1 MKSKSIILDM
11 ILMTIVIG
19 VGCVDFFWLSKTIT
33 AYYSLFPF
41 LSDLILILLPTAI
54 TIISVSLS
62 LTKEK
67 IYGATLN
74 EINEIRGGMYFS
86 FLHSVIIM
94 CVIFLVYSSIYVF
107 DLRIASYVLGVATWA
122 YSLIFLYQEISLL
135 IKSKSTIKRILKKRF
150 KERGATFEL
159 MSQKKEQIFYK
170 MIQNIILTEGVKTA
184 FDLLNKKG
192 NEGKTL
198 DFLLESQNDYFEEAI
213 EDLPLENFSVCE
225 KNIEANILTAVDVS
239 YENITQ
245 LLANSSDFGCNLE
258 ISENINHY
266 IVGTILRLHE
276 ICVKTSMLEKEKK
289 KLDKIISDYLLFHT
303 SKCELD
309 NATAVI
315 ILLCIATIQNGETWF
330 IRFLRDNN
338 FGPTDIFDFELCP
351 IGLFLSMLLAHILQN
366 NILLETEKQKIQD
379 FLLEPTDG
387 LNSFGTNWCESV
399 EMMLEGSNPHEV
411 AKSINKFII
420 FFKSLKTNEIYLF
433 GNKKK
438 LCYGEE
444 NSFTLEDVFSQW
456 IEILLFSSQCHW
468 YDFSL
473 NEIIDGLDENDKGCL
488 FDILSNKWIINGEL
502 NKDIKS
508 IFLDTFIIKK
518 NFSFKKYSFN
528 REILNSLL
536 EFYNNVN
543 KERIARKMEH
553 DDNLAEQKQDVIN
566 LAEQTIKNNDF
577 FDRNLPLDEKI
588 VFYRFQIYDFD
599 FKSKIISQLK
609 LLPRFFMKIIS
620 DEIKKQA
627 RQEKREKY
635 QLTDNDAEIILY
647 FKPEFTTEMF
657 IVNQYE
663 GKYFNEINELNL
675 KESNGITTPHVYFK
689 AEAIKFNAD
698 IIENQTIVR
707 RLTNDELEEI
717 IQNNYQPLSN
727 GLYRYSEYR
736 CDANSFLVTKE
747 ELKKYLEKQIISVQI
762 AFKMKVVVDDNNCLI
777 FVVNKEKEEKE

>member
-1 MKSKSIILDM
+1 MKSKSVMLDM
-11 ILMTIVIG
+11 VLMTIVIG
-19 VGCVDFFWLSKTIT
+19 VGCVDLFWLSKAIN
-33 AYYSLFPF
+33 AYYSLFSF

-94 CVIFLVYSSIYVF
+94 CAIFLAYSFIYVF
-107 DLRIASYVLGVATWA
+107 DLRIASYVLGLVAWI
-122 YSLIFLYQEISLL
+122 YSFIFLYQEISLL
-135 IKSKSTIKRILKKRF
+135 IKSKSTIKRILKNRF

-170 MIQNIILTEGVKTA
+170 MIQNIVLTEGIKTA

-198 DFLLESQNDYFEEAI
+198 DFLLESQNDYFEEVI
-213 EDLPLENFSVCE
+213 ENLPLENFSPFE
-225 KNIEANILTAVDVS
+225 KNIEANFLTAVDVG
-239 YENITQ
+239 YENVIQ

-303 SKCELD
+303 SMCELD

-330 IRFLRDNN
+330 IKFLRDNN
-338 FGPTDIFDFELCP
+338 LGPTDIFDFELCP
-351 IGLFLSMLLAHILQN
+351 IGLFISMLLAHLLQN
-366 NILLETEKQKIQD
+366 NILLETEKQKIQN

-387 LNSFGTNWCESV
+387 LNSFGTNWCENV
-399 EMMLEGSNPHEV
+399 KMVLESSNPQEI
-411 AKSINKFII
+411 AKAISKFII
-420 FFKSLKTNEIYLF
+420 FFKSLKTNVIYLF

-444 NSFTLEDVFSQW
+444 YSFTLEDVFSQW
-456 IEILLFSSQCHW
+456 IEMLLFSNQCHW
-468 YDFSL
+468 CDFSL
-473 NEIIDGLDENDKGCL
+473 KEIIDGLDENDKECL
-488 FDILSNKWIINGEL
+488 FSVLSNKWLINGEL
-502 NKDIKS
+502 NEDIKS

-528 REILNSLL
+528 VEIMNSLL
-536 EFYNNVN
+536 EFYTNVN
-543 KERIARKMEH
+543 REKIAKKMEH
-553 DDNLAEQKQDVIN
+553 DVNLAEQKQNVMN
-566 LAEQTIKNNDF
+566 LAKQTIKNNDF

-588 VFYRFQIYDFD
+588 VFYKFQIYDFD
-599 FKSKIISQLK
+599 FKSKVISQLK

-635 QLTDNDAEIILY
+635 QLTDDDAKKILDL
-647 FKPEFTTEMF
+647 KPEFTTELF

-663 GKYFNEINELNL
+663 GKYFSEISELSL
-675 KESNGITTPHVYFK
+675 KDSSGITTPHVYFK
-689 AEAIKFNAD
+689 AGAIKFNAD

-747 ELKKYLEKQIISVQI
+747 ELKKYLKKQIMSVQI
-762 AFKMKVVVDDNNCLI
+762 AFKMKVVLDDNKCLI
-777 FVVNKEKEEKE
+777 FKIDKE

>member
-1 MKSKSIILDM
+1 MKSKSIILDIIFM
-11 ILMTIVIG
+11 AIV
-19 VGCVDFFWLSKTIT
+19 VGIECVDLFWLSKTIN
-33 AYYSLFPF
+33 AYYRLFPL
-41 LSDLILILLPTAI
+41 LSDLILILLPTVI
-54 TIISVSLS
+54 TIVSVSLS

-94 CVIFLVYSSIYVF
+94 CAIFLAYSFIYVF
-107 DLRIASYVLGVATWA
+107 DLRIASYVLGLITWI
-122 YSLIFLYQEISLL
+122 YSLIFLCQEISLL
-135 IKSKSTIKRILKKRF
+135 IKSKSTIKSILKKRF
-150 KERGATFEL
+150 KKRGATFEL
-159 MSQKKEQIFYK
+159 MSQKKEKIFYK
-170 MIQNIILTEGVKTA
+170 MIQNVVLTEGIKTA

-198 DFLLESQNDYFEEAI
+198 DFLLDSQNDYFKEVI
-213 EDLPLENFSVCE
+213 EDIPLINFSTFE
-225 KNIEANILTAVDVS
+225 KNMKANILTAIDIG
-239 YENITQ
+239 YENIIQ
-245 LLANSSDFGCNLE
+245 LLSNSSDFGSSLVV
-258 ISENINHY
+258 SENINYY
-266 IVGTILRLHE
+266 IAGTILRLHE
-276 ICVKTSMLEKEKK
+276 ICVKTDMLEKEKK
-289 KLDKIISDYLLFHT
+289 KMDRIISDYLLFHT
-303 SKCELD
+303 SKCQLD
-309 NATAVI
+309 GATAVI
-315 ILLCIATIQNGETWF
+315 ILLCLDTIQKGETWF
-330 IRFLRDNN
+330 IKFLRDNSL
-338 FGPTDIFDFELCP
+338 GPANIFDLELCP
-351 IGLFLSMLLAHILQN
+351 IGLFVSMLLAHILQN

-456 IEILLFSSQCHW
+456 IEILLFSNQCHC
-468 YDFSL
+468 YDFTL
-473 NEIIDGLDENDKGCL
+473 KEIIDGLDENDKECL
-488 FDILSNKWIINGEL
+488 FDILSNKWVINGEL

-518 NFSFKKYSFN
+518 NFSFKNYSFN
-528 REILNSLL
+528 SEILNSFL
-536 EFYNNVN
+536 EFYTNVN
-543 KERIARKMEH
+543 KEKIAKKMEN
-553 DDNLAEQKQDVIN
+553 DVNLAEQKQNVMK

-588 VFYRFQIYDFD
+588 VFYKFQIYDFD

-675 KESNGITTPHVYFK
+675 KESNGITTSHVYFK
-689 AEAIKFNAD
+689 AGAIKFNAD

-727 GLYRYSEYR
+727 GLYRYSEYNYG
-736 CDANSFLVTKE
+736 ANSFLVTKE
-747 ELKKYLEKQIISVQI
+747 ELKKYLEGQIMSVQI
-762 AFKMKVVVDDNNCLI
+762 AFKMKVVIDYNKCLI
-777 FVVNKEKEEKE
+777 FKIDKE

>member
-1 MKSKSIILDM
+1 MKSKAKILDE
-11 ILMTIVIG
+11 IFLTTIVVIVCLDG
-19 VGCVDFFWLSKTIT
+19 IFFRKIMN
-33 AYYSLFPF
+33 YHNIFP
-41 LSDLILILLPTAI
+41 LMPDLVTVLLPSVM
-54 TIISVSLS
+54 TIISISLS
-62 LTKEK
+62 LCKEK
-67 IYGATLN
+67 IYGKTIN
-74 EINEIRGGMYFS
+74 DINEIREGLYFS
-86 FLHSVIIM
+86 FLHI
-94 CVIFLVYSSIYVF
+94 VF
-107 DLRIASYVLGVATWA
+107 IVCALFAFYALINMLDLRIASYVLELITLV
-122 YSLIFLYQEISLL
+122 YSIMFLYQEISLL
-135 IKSKSTIKRILKKRF
+135 IKSKSIIKRILKKRF
-150 KERGATFEL
+150 KKRGATFEL
-159 MSQKKEQIFYK
+159 MSQKKEKTFYD
-170 MIQNIILTEGVKTA
+170 MIQNIVLEEGIKTA
-184 FDLLNKKG
+184 FDLLNQKG
-192 NEGKTL
+192 NEEKTL
-198 DFLLESQNDYFEEAI
+198 DFLLETQNDYFKMAI
-213 EDLPLENFSVCE
+213 EDLQLINSSTFENHKEIKF
-225 KNIEANILTAVDVS
+225 LTAVNIG

-245 LLANSSDFGCNLE
+245 ILANSSDFGCNLE

-488 FDILSNKWIINGEL
+488 FNILSNKWIINGEL

-566 LAEQTIKNNDF
+566 LAEQTILNNDF

-588 VFYRFQIYDFD
+588 VFYKFQIYDFD

-609 LLPRFFMKIIS
+609 LLPRFFMRIIN
-620 DEIKKQA
+620 DEIEKQV
-627 RQEKREKY
+627 RQEKRRKY
-635 QLTDNDAEIILY
+635 QLTDDDAKKILDL
-647 FKPEFTTEMF
+647 KPEFTTELF

-663 GKYFNEINELNL
+663 GKYFSEISELSL
-675 KESNGITTPHVYFK
+675 KDSSGITTPHIYFK
-689 AEAIKFNAD
+689 EGAIRFNAE

-707 RLTNDELEEI
+707 RLANDELEEI
-717 IQNNYQPLSN
+717 IQNNYQPLNN

-747 ELKKYLEKQIISVQI
+747 ELKKYLEGQIMSVQI
-762 AFKMKVVVDDNNCLI
+762 AFKMKVVVDENNCLI
-777 FVVNKEKEEKE
+777 FVVNKEKKEKE